1 MMGGTK
7 RAYQDARGG
16 RVNIFKTWMMAATPA
31 EQSLLATELGSSREY
46 LYQLSGGFRRA
57 SAERGAAIEAAT
69 ARMHEAS
76 NGRLPRIYR
85 TDMVD
90 ACRGCTFAHQ
100 CLGPAATRAEFE
112 EVTADDMCDTEGG
125 SHD

>member
-1 MMGGTK
+1 M
-7 RAYQDARGG
+7 
-16 RVNIFKTWMMAATPA
+16 NIFKTWMKAATPG
-31 EQSLLATELGSSREY
+31 EQSLLAEALGSSREY

-57 SAERGAAIEAAT
+57 SPERGAALEVAS

-76 NGRLPRIYR
+76 QGRLPRIYR

-90 ACRGCTFAHQ
+90 ACRNCEFAQ
-100 CLGPAATRAEFE
+100 RCLGAAATRSEFQV
-112 EVTADDMCDTEGG
+112 VTAEQMADTEGG